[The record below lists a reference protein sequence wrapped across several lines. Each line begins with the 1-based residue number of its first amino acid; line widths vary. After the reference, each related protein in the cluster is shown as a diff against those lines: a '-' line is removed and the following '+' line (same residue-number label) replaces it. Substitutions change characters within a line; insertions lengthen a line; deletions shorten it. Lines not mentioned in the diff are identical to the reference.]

1 MQVLIIVKNQIYIT
15 GYRCDMTQIM
25 HGVLVYLIVLHIL
38 SISFCQT
45 QTLSFPGAEG
55 YGRFTSGGRG
65 GDIIY
70 VTNLENDGPG
80 SLRAAIE
87 ADCPRTVIFKISGTI
102 VLKSPLQIDNDN
114 ITIAGQTAPGDGIC
128 LRDYP
133 LWIAAD
139 NVVLRYIRLRLGD
152 IHRLSED
159 AISVINQK
167 NIIIDHCSF
176 SWGIDE
182 VASFWDNENSTVQW
196 CIISESLNHS
206 YHHKGDHGYG
216 GIWGGKGAS
225 FHHNL
230 LAHNSSRNPRFN
242 GSRIHGEPDKER
254 VDFRNN
260 VIYNWGFN
268 SAYGGEG
275 GHYNIVANYY
285 KYGPATGPKNRIVQ
299 PWDSTGKWFVAD
311 NFVYGFPEITA
322 DNWAGGVQGDFPSSQ
337 LREDTPYP
345 SSPVTT
351 QTAEKAYSLVLS
363 NAGAILPKRD
373 SVDNRIVQ
381 EVRSGTAISGKAG
394 NGIIDSQ
401 SDVGGWPELRTYK
414 VPSDTDADGMP
425 DDWELIMDLNPAD
438 STDRN
443 GDLDGDGYTNLEE
456 YLNTLTDTQLQ
467 GVDKHPSHN

>member
-1 MQVLIIVKNQIYIT
+1 MANYNYDIVH
-15 GYRCDMTQIM
+15 TQYQKLARLLGLFVM
-25 HGVLVYLIVLHIL
+25 VTSL
-38 SISFCQT
+38 CQA
-45 QTLSFPGAEG
+45 QPLAFPGAEG

-65 GDIIY
+65 GDVIY

-80 SLRAAIE
+80 SFRAAIE
-87 ADCPRTVIFKISGTI
+87 ADGPRTVIFKISGTI
-102 VLKSPLQIDNDN
+102 VLKSPLQIRNGN

-139 NVVLRYIRLRLGD
+139 NVIVRYIRSRLGD
-152 IHRLSED
+152 VQRLSED
-159 AISVINQK
+159 AISVIRQK

-206 YHHKGDHGYG
+206 FHHKGDHGYG
-216 GIWGGKGAS
+216 GIWGGMGAS

-260 VIYNWGFN
+260 VIFNWGFN

-285 KYGPATGPKNRIVQ
+285 KYGPATEPKNRIVE
-299 PWDSTGKWFVAD
+299 PWDASGKWFIAD
-311 NFVYGFPEITA
+311 NFVFGFPDITA
-322 DNWAGGVQGDFPSSQ
+322 DNWAGGVQGNFWNNCRVETVHPA
-337 LREDTPYP
+337 EPI
-345 SSPVTT
+345 TT
-351 QTAEKAYSLVLS
+351 HAAERAYSLVLS
-363 NAGAILPKRD
+363 NVGAVLPKRD
-373 SVDNRIVQ
+373 AVDKRIIE
-381 EVRSGTAISGKAG
+381 EVRSGTATAGKAG

-401 SDVGGWPELRTYK
+401 SDVGGWPELRTYN

-425 DDWELIMDLNPAD
+425 DDWEMAMDLNPAD
-438 STDRN
+438 ATDRN
-443 GDLDGDGYTNLEE
+443 DDLNGDGYTNLEE

-467 GVDKHPSHN
+467 GVNKLPSQN